1 MASRQAGPPDALL
14 GSTAPALS
22 LGPEEP
28 VAPETVRWRLVLSY
42 DGSCFHG
49 FAAQPDTT
57 TVAGSLAGAIARVL
71 RLEAPPA
78 LTCAGRTDAG
88 VHARGQVVHLDVPAV
103 LPVRQRAKT
112 PSVWGPTEL
121 AAALNRQLA
130 PAIVV
135 TAADVAPEGFDARH
149 SATARSYRYLVYNA
163 PAPDPLLAPLSWHIA
178 EELDVRAMRAASDT
192 LIGEHDF
199 RAFCRRV
206 PGTAATD
213 PIVRRVL
220 SADWRSLGP
229 DALDGA
235 PGRLLRFDITA
246 GSFCHQMVRSLVG
259 QLVHAGRGRATSADM
274 MALLRAHGRS
284 GAVQPAP
291 PEGLCLVGV
300 RYGD

>member
-57 TVAGSLAGAIARVL
+57 TVAGSRAGAIARVL

-121 AAALNRQLA
+121 ADALNRDKGIGVKSLRCD
-130 PAIVV
+130 
-135 TAADVAPEGFDARH
+135 TH
-149 SATARSYRYLVYNA
+149 K
-163 PAPDPLLAPLSWHIA
+163 
-178 EELDVRAMRAASDT
+178 EEETCWL
-192 LIGEHDF
+192 H
-199 RAFCRRV
+199 
-206 PGTAATD
+206 GTGWCFSTREA
-213 PIVRRVL
+213 V
-220 SADWRSLGP
+220 
-229 DALDGA
+229 
-235 PGRLLRFDITA
+235 
-246 GSFCHQMVRSLVG
+246 GSGSG
-259 QLVHAGRGRATSADM
+259 TS
-274 MALLRAHGRS
+274 
-284 GAVQPAP
+284 Q
-291 PEGLCLVGV
+291 
-300 RYGD
+300 